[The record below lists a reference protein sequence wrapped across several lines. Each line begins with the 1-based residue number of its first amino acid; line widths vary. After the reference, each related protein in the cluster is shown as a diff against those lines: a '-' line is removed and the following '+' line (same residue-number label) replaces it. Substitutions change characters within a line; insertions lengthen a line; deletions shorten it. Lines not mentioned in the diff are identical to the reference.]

1 MERVAKLCKLPTNI
15 PSVAQDVTDLVIQ
28 PNPVGDV
35 TTLSLNLAQGA
46 DLRVRVIDLGGRLLK
61 DIEMQALSAGK
72 QLVQLDVSDLN
83 AGAYAVVVSTTG
95 GQENRSVMM
104 VKK

>member
-1 MERVAKLCKLPTNI
+1 MKTSLHWGVADTTNI

-46 DLRVRVIDLGGRLLK
+46 DLRVRIIDLGGRLLK
-61 DIEMQALSAGK
+61 DIEMQALSWMAAK
-72 QLVQLDVSDLN
+72 LVDHRLLAKMRPWLSQCRPC
-83 AGAYAVVVSTTG
+83 A
-95 GQENRSVMM
+95 QNRLL
-104 VKK
+104 